1 MGGNMGNMGIMG
13 NMGVVG
19 TLTLAQK
26 PKFKKNCRTAEIM
39 VKSAT
44 KKNLISFMEKKTY
57 G

>member
-13 NMGVVG
+13 DMGVVG

-39 VKSAT
+39 VSLQP
-44 KKNLISFMEKKTY
+44 KKIS
-57 G
+57 